1 MPLKLLESNNILQKH
16 KDKSPLV
23 SEESLELLQMGL
35 LTRIIYC
42 TGIKQANEAARNLM
56 KCNKES
62 CNNKTIKNANQENT
76 QTMQV
81 RKCSC
86 VLGRRLGEMTSK
98 DPFQIKSVY
107 KLKLQIF
114 NLLCHQKIEEMPIP
128 YPNCHT
134 LDSQVLTQHRS
145 SSYSP

>member
-81 RKCSC
+81 
-86 VLGRRLGEMTSK
+86 
-98 DPFQIKSVY
+98 
-107 KLKLQIF
+107 
-114 NLLCHQKIEEMPIP
+114 
-128 YPNCHT
+128 
-134 LDSQVLTQHRS
+134 
-145 SSYSP
+145 